1 MRSRTGKVY
10 NFSGKSI
17 SFFFLPKILTPLIL
31 CRALKSPLSNR
42 GLLMDTLLKRAKYSV
57 GIKNKIN
64 IEGAVHPRLKVK
76 CCLYLQTVHIPG
88 TKYVYFLDKLKKA
101 P

>member
-1 MRSRTGKVY
+1 
-10 NFSGKSI
+10 
-17 SFFFLPKILTPLIL
+17 
-31 CRALKSPLSNR
+31 
-42 GLLMDTLLKRAKYSV
+42 MDTLLKRAKHSV

-64 IEGAVHPRLKVK
+64 IEGAVHPSLKVM